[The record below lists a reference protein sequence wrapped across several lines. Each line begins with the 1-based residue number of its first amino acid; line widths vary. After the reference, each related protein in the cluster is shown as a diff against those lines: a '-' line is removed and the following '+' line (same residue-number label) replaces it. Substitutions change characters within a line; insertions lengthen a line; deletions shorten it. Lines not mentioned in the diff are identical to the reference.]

1 LFLDVLLVHR
11 NRGGGGRRGG
21 GGVGNTC
28 IRVRLSLGLL
38 FGHFPPGRTIWRP
51 QLVLARGCSIS
62 LSVLS
67 PEGEAGRCCRYGVAV
82 DVERAATLYAQGRSL
97 RQIAAE
103 RGVHW
108 SMEHQGR
115 MLPRLGLEEIDGH
128 IAYEIAV
135 L

>member
-1 LFLDVLLVHR
+1 V
-11 NRGGGGRRGG
+11 
-21 GGVGNTC
+21 GVGEVAAWG
-28 IRVRLSLGLL
+28 IPASVSGVRLDWYSVI
-38 FGHFPPGRTIWRP
+38 FPPGRTIWRP
-51 QLVLARGCSIS
+51 QLVVARGCSVS

-115 MLPRLGLEEIDGH
+115 MLARLGLEKIDGH